1 MICQDIWL
9 TEISI
14 IMIDHRPR
22 HNQVFSE
29 VGKKECIFYSF
40 LPWPSPGTSRGR
52 QPRCVRLSLTLSSAA
67 LETGAS
73 QIITFL
79 IRVAQFLP
87 SVPNSLNPQK
97 LQYFN
102 SLAPTNVVL
111 CWHFLTIKEK
121 SKENAVTV
129 SICHFGLAANQLRH
143 SFPTPSQELQMTI
156 KRWERVLLNIFIE
169 THSYF
174 EPRVSSIHELWGYL
188 CYPDCDHHVM
198 IIYEYIHPHLP
209 NCDHHRDNCNLGKVC
224 ALPTEQES

>member
-29 VGKKECIFYSF
+29 VGKKECIFYSL

-73 QIITFL
+73 QNHQISDQGGTISA
-79 IRVAQFLP
+79 VSSKLP
-87 SVPNSLNPQK
+87 KPQK

-102 SLAPTNVVL
+102 ILAPTNVVL

-129 SICHFGLAANQLRH
+129 SICHFGLVANQLRH

-174 EPRVSSIHELWGYL
+174 EPRVSSIHELWG
-188 CYPDCDHHVM
+188 
-198 IIYEYIHPHLP
+198 
-209 NCDHHRDNCNLGKVC
+209 
-224 ALPTEQES
+224 